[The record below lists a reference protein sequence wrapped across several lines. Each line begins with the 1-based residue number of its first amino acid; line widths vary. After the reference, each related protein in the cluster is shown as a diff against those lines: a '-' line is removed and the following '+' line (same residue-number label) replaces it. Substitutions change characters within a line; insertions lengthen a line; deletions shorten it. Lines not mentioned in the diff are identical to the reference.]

1 MTPRNHTLPAK
12 SSPTPQI
19 WALAGNGAA
28 SDQLPLEFYAPPP
41 DPAGHTWH
49 AFSLDTKEEEA
60 ADAFVR
66 RYGRPPEFVFESR
79 GNLLCG
85 PIPASEVLL

>member
-1 MTPRNHTLPAK
+1 VTNSQQA
-12 SSPTPQI
+12 QI
-19 WALAGNGAA
+19 
-28 SDQLPLEFYAPPP
+28 PLDFYSGPPN
-41 DPAGHTWH
+41 PAGHSWR

-60 ADAFVR
+60 AAIFLR

-85 PIPASEVLL
+85 PIPREVIL